1 MVKQPLNSV
10 HPQHECANKNQP
22 HLRGANEPRVK
33 IRGPAWAWSWDLAR
47 QVERLDWLLEQ
58 LPRYADWGFTELYLH
73 LEDAVEFPSLPK
85 VARRGAYSYRQIER
99 LVARAAAVGIGV
111 VPIVN
116 LLGHTQYLI
125 KVPALRDLNE
135 LRAPDGSPL
144 PTGQICPLHP
154 RTLEVAEKLL
164 RDMQPFCTTPDR
176 KVHVGLDESFHLG
189 RHPLS
194 RAEIARIGLAAHF
207 ARYVGKLRQLTRS
220 LGLRMGMWADMLHFL
235 PEAIPLL
242 PRDLIAYDW
251 YYYPFRRT
259 PKIELFNFREIDL
272 AAPLIAHGIEYWGCP
287 MNGAFRHEPLPH
299 FGDRLGNLA
308 SWERRCEEVGASG
321 LLMTG
326 WEPSR
331 LTIETTTL
339 ADACISIK
347 ATSPEKRLASGVRRV
362 FGAAPQQSRKIAALL
377 MAADAYPF
385 TGYARWEINK
395 HWSLATEMDEARLNE
410 ERAFFKKAVCDAAR
424 WPAKLAP
431 LAASLRY
438 RLYLAE
444 RDWFVRF
451 GRGAADRKRFER
463 AIDLGEAAAR
473 AMWSAS
479 REPDSRA
486 PNLQLIAADRNQL
499 KRQARTGSGLDAR
512 LSGARKNG
520 RGTAYWLSYT
530 VWDFAPGLHWVA
542 VDEWARGKWQE
553 IKKCYTIEF
562 LSTAAKQ
569 RGLLRHRHRVPL
581 KTPIRKLRFRV
592 GGLGQVKVGGLTLAD
607 STGVICPRGWQR
619 FRKLG
624 SPIPADCTFPDLTQE
639 HCYAINENAMTTP
652 LPRRLHGE
660 QSLLIGHI
668 AFLWIG

>member
-1 MVKQPLNSV
+1 MNTS
-10 HPQHECANKNQP
+10 
-22 HLRGANEPRVK
+22 RT
-33 IRGPAWAWSWDLAR
+33 PASIKAWSWDLAR

-58 LPRYADWGFTELYLH
+58 FPRYADWGFTELYLH
-73 LEDAVEFPSLPK
+73 LEDAVEFPRLPK
-85 VARRGAYSYRQIER
+85 VARHGAYRYRQMER
-99 LVARAAAVGIGV
+99 LVTRAAAVGIGV

-125 KVPALRDLNE
+125 KVPELRDLNE

-194 RAEIARIGLAAHF
+194 QAEVARIGLAAHF
-207 ARYVGKLRQLTRS
+207 ARYVRKLRRLTRS

-251 YYYPFRRT
+251 YYYPFSRK

-272 AAPLIAHGIEYWGCP
+272 ATPLIAHGVEYWGCP

-308 SWERRCEEVGASG
+308 SWERRCKEVGASG

-331 LTIETTTL
+331 LAIETTVLIDAAVTL
-339 ADACISIK
+339 K
-347 ATSPEKRLASGVRRV
+347 ATSPEKRLAGAVRRV
-362 FGAAPQQSRKIAALL
+362 FATTPQQSLKVAALL
-377 MAADAYPF
+377 LAAGAYPF

-395 HWSLATEMDEARLNE
+395 SWSLATEMPEAQLNE
-410 ERAFFKKAVCDAAR
+410 ARAFFKKAVRTAAR
-424 WPAKLAP
+424 WPEKLAP

-438 RLYLAE
+438 RHYLAE
-444 RDWFVRF
+444 RDWFVRCEAHCHSLRAPAGDECESLG
-451 GRGAADRKRFER
+451 GRTSAKRLRNFEK
-463 AIDLGEAAAR
+463 AIDVGEAAAR
-473 AMWSAS
+473 VMWAAS
-479 REPDSRA
+479 RKPDSHA
-486 PNLQLIAADRNQL
+486 PNLELIATDRQQL
-499 KRQARTGSGLDAR
+499 QRQLGTASASDAR

-520 RGTAYWLSYT
+520 RGTASWLRYT

-542 VDEWARGKWQE
+542 VDEWVDCKWRE

-562 LSTAAKQ
+562 LGSAAKR
-569 RGLLRHRHRVPL
+569 RGTVRHTHRVPL
-581 KTPIRKLRFRV
+581 KTPIEKLRFRV
-592 GGLGQVKVGGLTLAD
+592 GGLGEVKIGVADPFHWRAADVGASGKLHWKTLG
-607 STGVICPRGWQR
+607 T
-619 FRKLG
+619 
-624 SPIPADCTFPDLTQE
+624 PIPAEAGFPDLTQE
-639 HCYAINENAMTTP
+639 HCYA
-652 LPRRLHGE
+652 LH
-660 QSLLIGHI
+660 Q
-668 AFLWIG
+668 

>member
-1 MVKQPLNSV
+1 VKQPLNSV
-10 HPQHECANKNQP
+10 CPQHEFANKNQP
-22 HLRGANEPRVK
+22 HLCGANEPRAK
-33 IRGPAWAWSWDLAR
+33 MGGPAWAWSWDLAR

-73 LEDAVEFPSLPK
+73 LEDAVEFPSLPAI
-85 VARRGAYSYRQIER
+85 ARRGAYSYRQMER

-125 KVPALRDLNE
+125 KVPELRDLNE
-135 LRAPDGSPL
+135 LGATDGSPL
-144 PTGQICPLHP
+144 STGQICPLHP
-154 RTLEVAEKLL
+154 RTLEIAEKLL

-189 RHPLS
+189 RHPRS
-194 RAEIARIGLAAHF
+194 RAEIARIGLEAHF
-207 ARYVGKLRQLTRS
+207 AGYVSKLRQLTHS

-235 PEAIPLL
+235 PKAIPML
-242 PRDLIAYDW
+242 PRDLVAYDW
-251 YYYPFRRT
+251 YYYPFGRK

-272 AAPLIAHGIEYWGCP
+272 ATPLIAHGIEYWGCP

-308 SWERRCEEVGASG
+308 SWERRCKQVGASG

-331 LTIETTTL
+331 LAIETTTL
-339 ADACISIK
+339 VDACISIK
-347 ATSPEKRLASGVRRV
+347 TTSIEKRLAGGVQRV
-362 FGAAPQQSRKIAALL
+362 FGTTPQQSREIATLL
-377 MAADAYPF
+377 MAADSYPF

-395 HWSLATEMDEARLNE
+395 SWSLATEMDEAQIDE
-410 ERAFFKKAVCDAAR
+410 ERACFKKAVRAAAR

-451 GRGAADRKRFER
+451 GRCAADKKRFKR
-463 AIDLGEAAAR
+463 AIDSGEAAAR
-473 AMWSAS
+473 TMWAAS
-479 REPDSRA
+479 RDPDSRA
-486 PNLQLIAADRNQL
+486 PNLELIAADRDQL
-499 KRQARTGSGLDAR
+499 KRQAASDR
-512 LSGARKNG
+512 LHSSERLVG
-520 RGTAYWLSYT
+520 RSSWLSYT

-553 IKKCYTIEF
+553 LKKCYTIEF
-562 LSTAAKQ
+562 LSTAAKR
-569 RGLLRHRHRVPL
+569 RGILQHRHRVVL
-581 KTPIRKLRFRV
+581 KTPIEKLRFRV
-592 GGLGQVKVGGLTLAD
+592 GGLGEVKIGNVAVTD
-607 STGVICPRGWQR
+607 SAGVISPKGWQR

-624 SPIPADCTFPDLTQE
+624 SPIPAGSGFPDLTQE
-639 HCYAINENAMTTP
+639 HCYA
-652 LPRRLHGE
+652 LHF
-660 QSLLIGHI
+660 
-668 AFLWIG
+668 A

>member
-1 MVKQPLNSV
+1 MKTNRTPTSI
-10 HPQHECANKNQP
+10 K
-22 HLRGANEPRVK
+22 
-33 IRGPAWAWSWDLAR
+33 AWSWDLAR

-85 VARRGAYSYRQIER
+85 VARRGAYSYRQMER
-99 LVARAAAVGIGV
+99 LVARATAVGIGV

-125 KVPALRDLNE
+125 KVPELRDLNE

-194 RAEIARIGLAAHF
+194 QAEVARIGLAAHF
-207 ARYVGKLRQLTRS
+207 ARYVKKLRRLTRS

-242 PRDLIAYDW
+242 PHDLIAYDW
-251 YYYPFRRT
+251 YYYPFGRN

-272 AAPLIAHGIEYWGCP
+272 ATPLIAHGIEYWGCP
-287 MNGAFRHEPLPH
+287 MSGAFRHEPLPH

-308 SWERRCEEVGASG
+308 SWERRCEKVGARG

-331 LTIETTTL
+331 LAIETTTL
-339 ADACISIK
+339 VDAAVTIK
-347 ATSPEKRLASGVRRV
+347 ATSSEKRLAGGVRRV
-362 FGAAPQQSRKIAALL
+362 FETTPKQSRKIAALL
-377 MAADAYPF
+377 LAADAYPF

-395 HWSLATEMDEARLNE
+395 SWSLATEMDEARLNE
-410 ERAFFKKAVCDAAR
+410 ERTFFKKAVRTAAS
-424 WPAKLAP
+424 WPEKLAP
-431 LAASLRY
+431 IAASLRY

-444 RDWFVRF
+444 RDWFIRF
-451 GRGAADRKRFER
+451 GRGAADAKRFGN
-463 AIDLGEAAAR
+463 AIDAGEAAAR
-473 AMWSAS
+473 AMWAAS
-479 REPDSRA
+479 RKPDACA
-486 PNLQLIAADRNQL
+486 PNLELIAADKAQL
-499 KRQARTGSGLDAR
+499 RRWANAEEIRS
-512 LSGARKNG
+512 S
-520 RGTAYWLSYT
+520 WLRYT
-530 VWDFAPGLHWVA
+530 VWDFAPGLHWIA
-542 VDEWARGKWQE
+542 VDEWVGGKWRE

-562 LSTAAKQ
+562 QGTAAK
-569 RGLLRHRHRVPL
+569 RSGHIRHSHRVPL
-581 KTPIRKLRFRV
+581 QTPIRQLRFRV
-592 GGLGQVKVGGLTLAD
+592 GGLGKVKVGVAD
-607 STGVICPRGWQR
+607 PFHWRAVDVGASGKLHWKT
-619 FRKLG
+619 LG
-624 SPIPADCTFPDLTQE
+624 SPIPAEAGFPDLTQE
-639 HCYAINENAMTTP
+639 QCYT
-652 LPRRLHGE
+652 LH
-660 QSLLIGHI
+660 Q
-668 AFLWIG
+668 

>member
-1 MVKQPLNSV
+1 M
-10 HPQHECANKNQP
+10 
-22 HLRGANEPRVK
+22 G
-33 IRGPAWAWSWDLAR
+33 GPAWAWSWDLAR

-73 LEDAVEFPSLPK
+73 LEDAVEFPSLPQ
-85 VARRGAYSYRQIER
+85 VARRGAYSYRQMDR
-99 LVARAAAVGIGV
+99 LVTRAAAVGIGV

-125 KVPALRDLNE
+125 KVPELRDLNE

-176 KVHVGLDESFHLG
+176 KVHVGLDESLHLG

-207 ARYVGKLRQLTRS
+207 ARYVRKLRRLTRS

-235 PEAIPLL
+235 PGAIPLL
-242 PRDLIAYDW
+242 PRDLVAYDW
-251 YYYPFRRT
+251 YYYPFGRK

-272 AAPLIAHGIEYWGCP
+272 ATPLIAHGIEYWGCP

-308 SWERRCEEVGASG
+308 SWERRCGEVGASG

-331 LTIETTTL
+331 LAIETTVL
-339 ADACISIK
+339 IDAAVTIK
-347 ATSPEKRLASGVRRV
+347 AASPAQRLTDAVGRV
-362 FGAAPQQSRKIAALL
+362 FGTTPTQARKIAALL
-377 MAADAYPF
+377 LAADAYPF

-395 HWSLATEMDEARLNE
+395 DWSLATQMDEAQLNE
-410 ERAFFKKAVCDAAR
+410 EFAFFKKAVRAAAR
-424 WPAKLAP
+424 WPERLAP

-444 RDWFVRF
+444 RDWFVRC
-451 GRGAADRKRFER
+451 GRGAADKKRFEN
-463 AIDLGEAAAR
+463 AIASGEAAAR
-473 AMWSAS
+473 TMWAAS
-479 REPDSRA
+479 RKPDSHA
-486 PNLQLIAADRNQL
+486 PNLELITADRVQL
-499 KRQARTGSGLDAR
+499 KRQLGTGSAPDAR

-520 RGTAYWLSYT
+520 RGTASWLRYT
-530 VWDFAPGLHWVA
+530 VWNFAPGLHWVA
-542 VDEWARGKWQE
+542 VDEWVNGKWQE

-562 LSTAAKQ
+562 LGTAAKR
-569 RGLLRHRHRVPL
+569 RGSIRHRHRMPL
-581 KTPIRKLRFRV
+581 HIPIEKLRFRF
-592 GGLGQVKVGGLTLAD
+592 GGLGEVKVGGIEIAGPFHWRAAD
-607 STGVICPRGWQR
+607 VGASGKLQWKT
-619 FRKLG
+619 LG
-624 SPIPADCTFPDLTQE
+624 SPIPTETEFPDLTQE
-639 HCYAINENAMTTP
+639 HCYE
-652 LPRRLHGE
+652 LDF
-660 QSLLIGHI
+660 S
-668 AFLWIG
+668 

>member
-1 MVKQPLNSV
+1 MCANNTRV
-10 HPQHECANKNQP
+10 HP
-22 HLRGANEPRVK
+22 RGADEPRAK
-33 IRGPAWAWSWDLAR
+33 MGGPARAWSWDLAR
-47 QVERLDWLLEQ
+47 QIERLDWLLEQ
-58 LPRYADWGFTELYLH
+58 VPRYADWGFTELYLH
-73 LEDAVEFPSLPK
+73 LEDAVQFPSLPN
-85 VARRGAYSYRQIER
+85 VARPGAYTTRQMER
-99 LVARAAAVGIGV
+99 LVTRAAAVGIGV

-125 KVPALRDLNE
+125 KVPELRDLNE
-135 LRAPDGSPL
+135 LRAPDGSPR

-176 KVHVGLDESFHLG
+176 KVHVGLDESFDLG

-207 ARYVGKLRQLTRS
+207 ARYVRKLRRLTRS

-251 YYYPFRRT
+251 YYYPFPRS

-272 AAPLIAHGIEYWGCP
+272 ATPLISRGIEYWGCP

-308 SWERRCEEVGASG
+308 SWERRCKEVGARG

-331 LTIETTTL
+331 LAIETTQLVDAAL
-339 ADACISIK
+339 AIK
-347 ATSPEKRLASGVRRV
+347 PPSPEERLTAGVARV
-362 FGAAPQQSRKIAALL
+362 FGTTPQQSRKIAALL
-377 MAADAYPF
+377 LTADKYPF

-395 HWSLATEMDEARLNE
+395 DWSLATEMSEAQLNE
-410 ERAFFKKAVCDAAR
+410 ERAFFKKAAKAAAR
-424 WPAKLAP
+424 WPKKLSA

-451 GRGAADRKRFER
+451 GRSAADKKRFEH
-463 AIDLGEAAAR
+463 AITSGEAAAR
-473 AMWSAS
+473 AMWAGS
-479 REPDSRA
+479 RGPDAHA
-486 PNLQLIAADRNQL
+486 PNLELIAADKQQL
-499 KRQARTGSGLDAR
+499 KRWSAA
-512 LSGARKNG
+512 APG
-520 RGTAYWLSYT
+520 RSSWLRYT
-530 VWDFAPGLHWVA
+530 VWDFAPGLHWIA
-542 VDEWARGKWQE
+542 VDEWAHGKWQE
-553 IKKCYTIEF
+553 RKKCYTIEF
-562 LSTAAKQ
+562 LGAAAKR
-569 RGLLRHRHRVPL
+569 RGPLRHTHRVPL
-581 KTPIRKLRFRV
+581 KMPVVKLRFRI
-592 GGLGQVKVGGLTLAD
+592 GGLGEVKVGSVELSD
-607 STGVICPRGWQR
+607 SARIIRPKGWQR

-624 SPIPADCTFPDLTQE
+624 TPTPTCGLFPDLTQE
-639 HCYAINENAMTTP
+639 QCYALQFT
-652 LPRRLHGE
+652 
-660 QSLLIGHI
+660 
-668 AFLWIG
+668 